1 MTNTQPKLKIAI
13 IKKTLWL
20 ENQDENIAVI
30 HNLINRIF
38 TAQNL
43 YSHLT
48 KYQLVRNE
56 NV

>member
-30 HNLINRIF
+30 NRIF